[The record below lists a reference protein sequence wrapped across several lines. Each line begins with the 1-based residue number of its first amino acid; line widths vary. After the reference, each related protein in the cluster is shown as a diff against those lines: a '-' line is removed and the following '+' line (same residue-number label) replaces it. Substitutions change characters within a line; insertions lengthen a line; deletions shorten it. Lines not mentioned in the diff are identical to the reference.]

1 MLPDMKY
8 YQEFGGEKI
17 IFEKE
22 ETAKI
27 KRIIDK
33 GNHYYH
39 TCKVVTLGSL
49 FSLRKITKFN
59 SPIQT

>member
-8 YQEFGGEKI
+8 YQKFGDEKI

-27 KRIIDK
+27 KRIVDQ
-33 GNHYYH
+33 GRPRHEP
-39 TCKVVTLGSL
+39 TTPSSQG
-49 FSLRKITKFN
+49 
-59 SPIQT
+59 